1 MSGKK
6 HVWGLVSVLTATL
19 LVACAT
25 TPEAPKEAKISDE
38 VLVQATVVGIDKE
51 NRELLLERPDG
62 SYVKVVAGP
71 DVRNF
76 DRIVVGN
83 TVSARYIVSLSAR
96 RLDADEP
103 DIEPTIEVVAG
114 RAEPGQA
121 PAAAVGAD
129 MVMTVVVKSVD
140 LDQHVVTFTDPGG
153 VLHAVEAER
162 DEGKAFVKGL
172 KPGDRVELSYEEVL
186 VMAVE

>member
-1 MSGKK
+1 MLAG
-6 HVWGLVSVLTATL
+6 
-19 LVACAT
+19 CAA

-38 VLVQATVVGIDKE
+38 VLVQATVVDIDKE

-62 SYVKVVAGP
+62 SYVEVVAGP
-71 DVRNF
+71 EVRNF
-76 DRIVVGN
+76 DQIVVGN

-96 RLDADEP
+96 RLEPDEA
-103 DIEPTIEVVAG
+103 DIEPSVGVVAG

-129 MVMTVVVKSVD
+129 MVLTVVVRSVD
-140 LDQHVVTFTDPGG
+140 LDQHIVTFADPGG

-172 KPGDRVELSYEEVL
+172 KPGDRVELNYEEVL
-186 VMAVE
+186 VMGVE